1 MPFDP
6 ASLPRDPDRLI
17 EIIITLQDRNAHL
30 EGIVAA
36 LKRTVYG
43 PRSEKLIVDTAQLP
57 LDLDDVVLSEPP
69 AVANDDAVGP
79 QPARPSS
86 SSRRKAA
93 RNIGALPKH
102 LPRCE
107 VVIEPESKICP
118 CCGGTMHVI
127 GEDVSE
133 LLDVIP
139 AVLQVKRIRRPR
151 YGCRSCEGAVVQ
163 AKAPPRLVENGMATT
178 ALVTAIVVGKFA
190 WHLPLNRQTDMLRG
204 QRIALDRS
212 TLVHWVIRAAWWL
225 KPLHGLLVDIV
236 LGSPKV
242 FCDDTPLPVLDR
254 RRRRTRTARFWSYA
268 IDDRPWQG
276 PAPPAVVYL
285 YAEDRKGQHVHEHL
299 TGFSGVL
306 QVDGYTGYRE
316 LTKPNRPGGA
326 VTLAYC
332 LAHARRQF
340 FEVYRTSKSSV
351 AAEALLWIQR
361 VYEVEEQ
368 VRGLTVAERVA
379 VRQAETKP
387 ILEAF
392 GIWLM
397 QRLAEESAK
406 SKLADAIR
414 YALNHWDGLTVFLTD
429 GRVEVDSNVVERTIR
444 PIALGRRNALFAG
457 STRGAE
463 AWAILASIIN
473 TAKLHELDPQTYLA
487 DVLERIVSGQTKVN
501 ALHELLPWTWKAT
514 RAAQMGAAA

>member
-1 MPFDP
+1 MAFDP
-6 ASLPRDPDRLI
+6 TSLPRDPDRLI
-17 EIIITLQDRNAHL
+17 EIIVALQDRNAHL
-30 EGIVAA
+30 EGMVAA

-43 PRSEKLIVDTAQLP
+43 PRSEKLIAETAQLP
-57 LDLDDVVLSEPP
+57 LDLDDLIFSEPS
-69 AVANDDAVGP
+69 AAANDDVVGP

-86 SSRRKAA
+86 PRPRAA

-102 LPRCE
+102 LPRYE
-107 VVIEPESKICP
+107 VMIQPESDVCP

-133 LLDVIP
+133 QLDVIP
-139 AVLQVKRIRRPR
+139 AVLRVKRIRRPR
-151 YGCRSCEGAVVQ
+151 YGCRSCESAVVQ

-178 ALVTAIVVGKFA
+178 ALVTSIVVGKFA

-204 QRIALDRS
+204 QGIALDRS

-225 KPLHGLLVDIV
+225 KPLHTLLVGVV
-236 LGSPKV
+236 LASPKV

-254 RRRRTRTARFWSYA
+254 RRRRTRTGRFWSYA

-285 YAEDRKGQHVHEHL
+285 FAENRKGRHVHEHL

-306 QVDGYTGYRE
+306 QVDGYAGYRE
-316 LTKPNRPGGA
+316 LTKPSRPGGA

-340 FEVYRTSKSSV
+340 FEVYQKSQSSV
-351 AAEALLWIQR
+351 AAAALQR
-361 VYEVEEQ
+361 IGAVYQIEER
-368 VRGLTVAERVA
+368 VRGLTSAQRGI
-379 VRQAETKP
+379 VRQSETKP

-392 GIWLM
+392 KIWLM
-397 QRLAEESAK
+397 QCLAEESAK
-406 SKLADAIR
+406 SDLAKAIK
-414 YALNHWDGLTVFLTD
+414 YTLNHWNGLTVFLTD
-429 GRVEVDSNVVERTIR
+429 GRVEVDSNIVERTIR
-444 PIALGRRNALFAG
+444 PIALGRRNSLFAG
-457 STRGAE
+457 SSRGAE
-463 AWAILASIIN
+463 AWAILSSIIN

-487 DVLERIVSGQTKVN
+487 DVLEKILSGQTTVN
-501 ALHELLPWTWKAT
+501 RLHELLPWIWKAT
-514 RAAQMGAAA
+514 RAEQSVAAA

>member
-1 MPFDP
+1 MPFD
-6 ASLPRDPDRLI
+6 ATSLPRDPDRLI
-17 EIIITLQDRNAHL
+17 EIIVALQNRNAHL
-30 EGIVAA
+30 EGMVAA

-43 PRSEKLIVDTAQLP
+43 PRSEKLIAETAQLP
-57 LDLDDVVLSEPP
+57 LDLDDLIFSEPST
-69 AVANDDAVGP
+69 AANDDAVGP

-86 SSRRKAA
+86 PRPTAA

-102 LPRCE
+102 LPRYE
-107 VVIEPESKICP
+107 VMIEPESDVCP

-133 LLDVIP
+133 QLDVIP
-139 AVLQVKRIRRPR
+139 AVLRVKRIRRPR
-151 YGCRSCEGAVVQ
+151 YGCRSCESAVVQ

-178 ALVTAIVVGKFA
+178 ALVTSIVVGKFA
-190 WHLPLNRQTDMLRG
+190 WHLPLNRQTDILRG
-204 QRIALDRS
+204 QGIALDRS

-225 KPLHGLLVDIV
+225 KPLHTLLVGVV
-236 LGSPKV
+236 LASPKV

-254 RRRRTRTARFWSYA
+254 RRRRTRTGRFWSYA

-285 YAEDRKGQHVHEHL
+285 FAENRKGRHVHEHL

-306 QVDGYTGYRE
+306 QVDGYAGYRE
-316 LTKPNRPGGA
+316 LTRPSRPGGA

-340 FEVYRTSKSSV
+340 FEVYQKSQSSV
-351 AAEALLWIQR
+351 AAVALQR
-361 VYEVEEQ
+361 IGAVYQIEER
-368 VRGLTVAERVA
+368 VRGLTSAQRGI
-379 VRQAETKP
+379 VRQSETKP

-392 GIWLM
+392 KIWLM
-397 QRLAEESAK
+397 QRLAEGSAK
-406 SKLADAIR
+406 SDLAKAIK
-414 YALNHWDGLTVFLTD
+414 YTLNHWNGLTVFLTD
-429 GRVEVDSNVVERTIR
+429 GRVEVDSNIVERTIR

-457 STRGAE
+457 SSRGAE
-463 AWAILASIIN
+463 AWAILSSIIN

-487 DVLERIVSGQTKVN
+487 DVLEKIVSGQTTLN
-501 ALHELLPWTWKAT
+501 RLHELLPWTWKAT
-514 RAAQMGAAA
+514 RAEQSVAAA

>member
-1 MPFDP
+1 MSFDR
-6 ASLPRDPDRLI
+6 ATLPRDPDRLI
-17 EIIITLQDRNAHL
+17 EIVMGLQDDNTHL
-30 EGIVAA
+30 QAIVATLTRA
-36 LKRTVYG
+36 LYG
-43 PRSEKLIVDTAQLP
+43 PRSEKRFVDAAQLP
-57 LDLDDVVLSEPP
+57 LELDDVVISETPV
-69 AVANDDAVGP
+69 AANDDGGSELP
-79 QPARPSS
+79 RRSRPT
-86 SSRRKAA
+86 RPKAA

-102 LPRCE
+102 LPRYE
-107 VVIEPESKICP
+107 VVIGPEDTVCP
-118 CCGGTMHVI
+118 CCGGALHMI

-133 LLDVIP
+133 QLDVIP

-178 ALVTAIVVGKFA
+178 ALVTSIVVAKFA
-190 WHLPLNRQTDMLRG
+190 WHLPLNRQTQMFRG
-204 QRIALDRS
+204 HGIELDRS
-212 TLVHWVIRAAWWL
+212 TLVHWVMRAAWWL
-225 KPLHGLLVDIV
+225 RPLYALLVDRV
-236 LGSPKV
+236 LAAPKV

-268 IDDRPWQG
+268 VDDRPWQG
-276 PAPPAVVYL
+276 PTPPIVVYIF
-285 YAEDRKGQHVHEHL
+285 AEDRKGRHVHEHL
-299 TGFSGVL
+299 TEFSGVL
-306 QVDGYTGYRE
+306 QVDGYTGYDE
-316 LTKPNRPGGA
+316 LANPSRPGGA
-326 VTLAYC
+326 ITLAYC

-340 FEVYRTSKSSV
+340 FEIYRRSKSSV
-351 AAEALLWIQR
+351 AAEALQR
-361 VYEVEEQ
+361 IGTVYEIEARI
-368 VRGLTVAERVA
+368 RGLTAAEREI

-392 GIWLM
+392 QSWLM
-397 QRLAEESAK
+397 QTLVEESAK
-406 SKLADAIR
+406 SDLAKAIK
-414 YALNHWDGLTVFLTD
+414 YTLNHWDGLTVFLTD

-501 ALHELLPWTWKAT
+501 SLHELLPWVWKAA
-514 RAAQMGAAA
+514 RAEQMAAAA

>member
-1 MPFDP
+1 MPFD
-6 ASLPRDPDRLI
+6 ATSLPRDPDRLI
-17 EIIITLQDRNAHL
+17 EIIVALQDRNAHL
-30 EGIVAA
+30 EGMVAA

-43 PRSEKLIVDTAQLP
+43 PRSEKLIAETAQLP
-57 LDLDDVVLSEPP
+57 LDLDDLIFSEPST
-69 AVANDDAVGP
+69 AANDDAVGP

-86 SSRRKAA
+86 PRPTAA

-102 LPRCE
+102 LPRYE
-107 VVIEPESKICP
+107 VMIEPESDVCP

-133 LLDVIP
+133 QLDVIP
-139 AVLQVKRIRRPR
+139 AVLRVKRIRRPR
-151 YGCRSCEGAVVQ
+151 YGCRSCESAVVQ

-178 ALVTAIVVGKFA
+178 ALVTSIVVGKFA
-190 WHLPLNRQTDMLRG
+190 WHLPLNRQTDILRG
-204 QRIALDRS
+204 QGIALDRS

-225 KPLHGLLVDIV
+225 KPLHTLLVGVV
-236 LGSPKV
+236 LASPKV

-254 RRRRTRTARFWSYA
+254 RRRRTRTGRFWSYA

-285 YAEDRKGQHVHEHL
+285 FAENRKGRHVHEHL

-306 QVDGYTGYRE
+306 QVDGYAGYRE
-316 LTKPNRPGGA
+316 LTKPSRPGGA

-340 FEVYRTSKSSV
+340 FEVYQKSQSSV
-351 AAEALLWIQR
+351 AAEALQR
-361 VYEVEEQ
+361 IGAVYQIEER
-368 VRGLTVAERVA
+368 VRGLTAAQRGI
-379 VRQAETKP
+379 VRQSETKP

-392 GIWLM
+392 KIWLM

-406 SKLADAIR
+406 SDLAKAIK
-414 YALNHWDGLTVFLTD
+414 YTLNHWNGLTVFLMD
-429 GRVEVDSNVVERTIR
+429 GRVEVDSNIVERTIR

-457 STRGAE
+457 SSRGAE
-463 AWAILASIIN
+463 AWAILSSIIN

-487 DVLERIVSGQTKVN
+487 DVLEKIVSGQTTVN
-501 ALHELLPWTWKAT
+501 RLHELLPWTWKAT
-514 RAAQMGAAA
+514 RAEQSVAAA

>member
-1 MPFDP
+1 MPFD
-6 ASLPRDPDRLI
+6 ATSLPRDPDRLI
-17 EIIITLQDRNAHL
+17 EIIVALQDRNAHL
-30 EGIVAA
+30 EGMVAA

-43 PRSEKLIVDTAQLP
+43 PRSEKLIAETAQLP
-57 LDLDDVVLSEPP
+57 LDLDDLIFSEPST
-69 AVANDDAVGP
+69 AANDDAVGP

-86 SSRRKAA
+86 PRPTAA

-102 LPRCE
+102 LPRYE
-107 VVIEPESKICP
+107 VMIEPESDVCP

-133 LLDVIP
+133 QLDVIP
-139 AVLQVKRIRRPR
+139 AVLRVKRIRRPR
-151 YGCRSCEGAVVQ
+151 YGCRSCESAVVQ

-178 ALVTAIVVGKFA
+178 AMVTSIVVGKFA
-190 WHLPLNRQTDMLRG
+190 WHLPLNRQTDILRG
-204 QRIALDRS
+204 QGIALDRS

-225 KPLHGLLVDIV
+225 KPLHTLLVGVV
-236 LGSPKV
+236 LASPKV

-254 RRRRTRTARFWSYA
+254 RRRRTRTGRFWSYA

-285 YAEDRKGQHVHEHL
+285 FAENRKGRHVHEHL

-306 QVDGYTGYRE
+306 QVDGYAGYRE
-316 LTKPNRPGGA
+316 LTRPSRPGGA

-340 FEVYRTSKSSV
+340 FEVYQKSQSSV
-351 AAEALLWIQR
+351 AAVALQR
-361 VYEVEEQ
+361 IGAVYQIEER
-368 VRGLTVAERVA
+368 VRGLTSAQRGI
-379 VRQAETKP
+379 VRQSETKP

-392 GIWLM
+392 KIWLM

-406 SKLADAIR
+406 SDLAKAIK
-414 YALNHWDGLTVFLTD
+414 YTLNHWNGLTVFLMD
-429 GRVEVDSNVVERTIR
+429 GRVEVDSNIVERTIR

-457 STRGAE
+457 SSRGAE
-463 AWAILASIIN
+463 AWAILSSIIN

-487 DVLERIVSGQTKVN
+487 DVLEKIVSGQTTLN
-501 ALHELLPWTWKAT
+501 RLHELLPWTWKAT
-514 RAAQMGAAA
+514 RAEQSVAAA